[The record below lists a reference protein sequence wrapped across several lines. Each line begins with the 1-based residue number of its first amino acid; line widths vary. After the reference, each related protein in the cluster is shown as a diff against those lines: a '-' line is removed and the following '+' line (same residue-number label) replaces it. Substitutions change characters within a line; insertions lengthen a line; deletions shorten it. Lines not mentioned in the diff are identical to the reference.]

1 MAYIAAGGDYPGDL
15 DERYVI
21 FPAQQPHPSPVEFT
35 DVAALK
41 GVDKTDR
48 GRGVSWVDLNGDGL
62 LDLFTVGIDTP
73 HGLFL
78 QSGQSFQS
86 PSDRSALDQIPGG
99 WAAIAADYD
108 GDGDSD
114 LYVTR
119 NAWEGGGPNSLY
131 QNDGKGH
138 FVDRAT
144 TSGVVDPDDSF
155 TAAWGDINGDGWL
168 DLCVADGVTGSG
180 AANKLFVA
188 KTNGTFQNYAPE
200 LGVADKA
207 KSPGVAFGDYD
218 LDGDLDLYV
227 ANVANPNRLYRN
239 DGSHF
244 TDIGKA
250 AGVSAPKNGSYTI
263 LLR

>member
-1 MAYIAAGGDYPGDL
+1 METKKQSQHVNTDAQEWVEALENTLLSDGKSFSEELLAKVIAEAKNLGLNIDNNSLFPFKNSVSKDFELDYPGDL

-155 TAAWGDINGDGWL
+155 TAAWGDIDGDGWL
-168 DLCVADGVTGSG
+168 DLYVADGVTGSG
-180 AANKLFVA
+180 AANKLFV
-188 KTNGTFQNYAPE
+188 
-200 LGVADKA
+200 LGIAV
-207 KSPGVAFGDYD
+207 
-218 LDGDLDLYV
+218 
-227 ANVANPNRLYRN
+227 PNKFVVL
-239 DGSHF
+239 S
-244 TDIGKA
+244 
-250 AGVSAPKNGSYTI
+250 
-263 LLR
+263 